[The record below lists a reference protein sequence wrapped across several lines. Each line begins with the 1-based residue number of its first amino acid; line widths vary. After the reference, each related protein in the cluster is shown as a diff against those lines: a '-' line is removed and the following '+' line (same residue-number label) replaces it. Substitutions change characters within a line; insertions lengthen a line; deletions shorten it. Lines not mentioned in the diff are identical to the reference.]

1 MKETEVDLTDEGFEE
16 ITGEEKK
23 DPKPDR
29 GNQGFPR
36 DLPEGQTETGNSEQG
51 TGNWKPGTGNGGAAG
66 GPGGTGSGGNRPDF
80 RVVQTDRDKDGKS
93 VYINVGGMW
102 KNVSKSGN
110 EFYTLKIGQLKLLV
124 FANDRK

>member
-1 MKETEVDLTDEGFEE
+1 MKETEINLEDEGFEE

-23 DPKPDR
+23 GSPNSGNTKP
-29 GNQGFPR
+29 
-36 DLPEGQTETGNSEQG
+36 ETGNWQ
-51 TGNWKPGTGNGGAAG
+51 PGS
-66 GPGGTGSGGNRPDF
+66 GSGGNRPDF